1 MAAAVS
7 KEALLAARGL
17 GTESVDVPD
26 VGTVVVRGL
35 SRAEVVA
42 LASVGPDAMEIRT
55 IAAGMVE
62 PSLTYEE
69 VEAWRKEAS
78 SDVIR
83 PISDAILTL
92 SGLAEGSRHEA
103 ERSFRPGE

>member
-17 GTESVDVPD
+17 GTESVEVPG

-35 SRAEVVA
+35 SRVEVVA
-42 LASVGPDAMEIRT
+42 LANVTADVMEIRSLT
-55 IAAGMVE
+55 AGMVE
-62 PSLTYEE
+62 PSLTFEE
-69 VEAWRKEAS
+69 VEEWRKEAS
-78 SDVIR
+78 SEVIR

-92 SGLAEGSRHEA
+92 SGLAEGARHEA
-103 ERSFRPGE
+103 ERQFRPGE